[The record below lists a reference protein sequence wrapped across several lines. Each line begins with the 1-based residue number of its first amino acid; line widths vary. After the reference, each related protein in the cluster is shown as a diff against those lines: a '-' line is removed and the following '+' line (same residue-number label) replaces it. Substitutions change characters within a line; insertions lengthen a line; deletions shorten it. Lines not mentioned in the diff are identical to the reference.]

1 MDFTEN
7 GFVLCAQ
14 GVPENAF
21 GEQPRF
27 LNLTATLMLIW
38 NAFIP
43 HQGFLCHCLSFEPL
57 SLGNGIYGLS
67 VSAIC

>member
-21 GEQPRF
+21 DEQPHF
-27 LNLTATLMLIW
+27 LNPTAALMLVW
-38 NAFIP
+38 NTFIP
-43 HQGFLCHCLSFEPL
+43 HQGFLCHCLFFKPL
-57 SLGNGIYGLS
+57 ALGNGIYGLS
-67 VSAIC
+67 LSAIY

>member
-7 GFVLCAQ
+7 DFVLCAQ
-14 GVPENAF
+14 GMPENTF

-27 LNLTATLMLIW
+27 LNPTAILILIW
-38 NAFIP
+38 CTFIP

-57 SLGNGIYGLS
+57 SLENGIYGLS